1 MSQKNKLTAVYS
13 LGDKLGDHNDENGE
27 NKTANSDKKSDYTD
41 KKHSLMSKMLADDPQ
56 MINPEPE
63 EETRGRTSVIDDG
76 KKEKPRDTTPKR
88 DRTPTRNERGR
99 KRKLI
104 TAPSIDAAKEEPLV
118 KKLNVEKEIKLPI
131 FNGIEL
137 TTFNL
142 DKLIPKS
149 FKIVPFPKD
158 FVQKQDETPNL
169 SKFDS
174 LLQKDEYS
182 ILENDIALI
191 SEDKFDPQLVSE
203 IPDLK
208 DIQMFRGH
216 DVKVFNKLIVTKDTP
231 LDTLPE
237 HDQLEIRC
245 MKLILK
251 VKNSGQQ
258 TRKIAM
264 RTLSDHAKEFGPE
277 IMFNIILPLMA
288 DKGLEENERH
298 ILVKI
303 IARVLLKLDN
313 EIKPFTRKI
322 LAVTMPLLLDDSM
335 YVKLEGREIISNLAK
350 SAGLVSMINSLREDL
365 SSDDDYTRNLVART
379 FAVVANAIGVQ
390 PMVPFLR
397 SICLNKDESYLVR
410 HTGLRIIQN
419 MSIVMGSSILPHLNH
434 FVTCIEPNINDEN
447 NQIRTISA
455 ATINSLA
462 ISCAPYG
469 FESLKPLLEP
479 LWNGLKQQRGKTLSQ
494 FMRAIG
500 SLIPLMD
507 PQYANYYT
515 SEIMRT
521 VAREMGS
528 PDEDMKIT
536 VLNIIERVCSLKEI
550 DKSIIVKSKV
560 FKSFLN
566 AFWLRR
572 TAMDKKFLSLC
583 VNACFSISLK
593 IGSSKVID
601 EILLSLKDES
611 EPFRRMTLETCDKI
625 IVELGSYDL
634 SDRSV
639 TRLLD
644 GLVYTFQKQNLENK
658 KVNNIVLNGLGNIIG
673 NLGVRVKPNIM
684 TITSSVLYRLQNKD
698 PQVREQAAD
707 LISKFIP
714 VVVLCQENDL
724 LIRLG
729 TILYESLGEIYPDVL
744 GSILG
749 ALHEVLVS
757 IKNVDDLNP
766 PIAQILS
773 TLTPILR
780 NRHEKVQEKTINL
793 IGDIAEKAK
802 DFINHREW
810 IRISFELLEMLKAYK
825 KSIRKAANNTFGLI
839 AQAVGPADVL
849 VTLLNNLKMQERQLR
864 VCTSVAIGIISER
877 CKPFTVLPALMNEY
891 RVMDKNVQNGVLK
904 SMSFMFEYTLDLGSD
919 YIYACTP
926 LILDALTDR
935 DLVHRQ
941 IASGV
946 VYHMAFGAIG
956 RGLDDAFINFLD
968 LIWPNIFETSPHVIS
983 QVMDTIQ
990 ALNLV
995 LGPGILLNYL
1005 WEGLYHPS
1013 RKVRAAYWRVWNMI
1027 YIDSQHSF
1035 VPYLP
1040 RFKQVGPSREHL
1052 EAKIEDLGVEELD
1065 IWV

>member
-13 LGDKLGDHNDENGE
+13 LDNPLGDYDDENSGFSTS
-27 NKTANSDKKSDYTD
+27 KLDQKPTYRD
-41 KKHSLMSKMLADDPQ
+41 KKHSMMSKMLSETTITAERVNDDRGRKHQ
-56 MINPEPE
+56 LELE
-63 EETRGRTSVIDDG
+63 EEKQG
-76 KKEKPRDTTPKR
+76 KSRETTPKR
-88 DRTPTRNERGR
+88 DRTPTRSERGR
-99 KRKLI
+99 KRKLL
-104 TAPSIDAAKEEPLV
+104 TTTNSPSTNDEPLV
-118 KKLNVEKEIKLPI
+118 KKLNLEKEVYLPI

-137 TTFNL
+137 SSSNIN
-142 DKLIPKS
+142 KLLPKS
-149 FKIVPFPKD
+149 FKIVTFPKD
-158 FVQKQDETPNL
+158 FVQKIDDTPNL
-169 SKFDS
+169 AKFD
-174 LLQKDEYS
+174 LLVQNDQYS
-182 ILENDIALI
+182 IPQNDIALI
-191 SEDKFDPQLVSE
+191 SQDKFDPQLVSE

-208 DIQMFRGH
+208 DIQVFRGH
-216 DVKVFNKLIVTKDTP
+216 DVKIFNKLLVTKDTP
-231 LDTLPE
+231 MDSLPQN
-237 HDQLEIRC
+237 DQLEIRC

-258 TRKIAM
+258 TRKTAM
-264 RTLSDHAKEFGPE
+264 RGLSDHAKEFGPE
-277 IMFNIILPLMA
+277 IIFNIILPLMA

-303 IARVLLKLDN
+303 IARVLLKLDD
-313 EIKPFTRKI
+313 EIKPYTRKI
-322 LAVTMPLLLDDSM
+322 LAVTMPLLLDDNI

-365 SSDDDYTRNLVART
+365 SDEDDYTRNLVSRT
-379 FAVVANAIGVQ
+379 FAVVSNTLGVQ
-390 PMVPFLR
+390 SMVPFLR
-397 SICLNKDESYLVR
+397 SICLNKDETYLVR

-419 MSIVMGSSILPHLNH
+419 MSIIMGSSILPHLNNL
-434 FVTCIEPNINDEN
+434 VACIGPNINDEN

-455 ATINSLA
+455 ATISSLA
-462 ISCAPYG
+462 TSCAPYG

-479 LWNGLKQQRGKTLSQ
+479 LWDGLKEQRGKPLSQ
-494 FMRAIG
+494 FVKAVG

-507 PQYANYYT
+507 TEYANYYT
-515 SEIMRT
+515 NEIMRT
-521 VAREMGS
+521 IVREMGS
-528 PDEDMKIT
+528 PDEDMKRTILT
-536 VLNIIERVCSLKEI
+536 IIEKVCSIKEI
-550 DKSIIVKSKV
+550 DKAIIVKTNV
-560 FKSFLN
+560 FNSFIN
-566 AFWLRR
+566 SFWLRR
-572 TAMDKKFLSLC
+572 VAMDKKFSSLC
-583 VNACFSISLK
+583 VNACYSISLK

-625 IVELGSYDL
+625 ILELGSFDL

-644 GLVYTFQKQNLENK
+644 GLIYTFQKQNLENK
-658 KVNNIVLNGLGNIIG
+658 KVNNIVLTGLGNIIG
-673 NLGVRVKPNIM
+673 NLGVRVKPNVM
-684 TITSSVLYRLQNKD
+684 TITSAVLYRLQNKD

-707 LISKFIP
+707 LISKFVP

-729 TILYESLGEIYPDVL
+729 TILYESLGEVYPDVL

-749 ALHEVLVS
+749 ALHEVLIN
-757 IKNVDDLNP
+757 IKKVDDLNP
-766 PIAQILS
+766 PISQILS

-780 NRHEKVQEKTINL
+780 NRHEKVQENTINL
-793 IGDIAEKAK
+793 IGDIAEKATE
-802 DFINHREW
+802 FINHREW

-825 KSIRKAANNTFGLI
+825 KSIRKAANKTFGLI
-839 AQAVGPADVL
+839 AKAVGPADVL

-891 RVMDKNVQNGVLK
+891 RVLDKNVQNGVLK

-926 LILDALTDR
+926 LVLDALTDR

-946 VYHMAFGAIG
+946 VYHMAFGAFG

-968 LIWPNIFETSPHVIS
+968 LIWPNIFETSPHVIN
-983 QVMDTIQ
+983 QVMDTIK

-995 LGPGILLNYL
+995 LGAGILLNYL
-1005 WEGLYHPS
+1005 WEGLFHPA
-1013 RKVRAAYWRVWNMI
+1013 RKVRMAYWKVWNML
-1027 YIDSQHSF
+1027 YIDCQQSF
-1035 VPYLP
+1035 IPYLP
-1040 RFKQVGPSREHL
+1040 RLAHVGPSREKL
-1052 EAKIEDLGVEELD
+1052 ETGIEDLGVEELD